1 MRTRG
6 CCVVTKAAVILG
18 SGFHFIA
25 IENIL
30 TNSDLKRPSDRR
42 VYQRDIAER
51 ARVSISTVSRV
62 LKNVGGISES
72 VAQRVLAVAEELGYE
87 VTADDKPEQ
96 LRNVTLLT
104 SLTLSPSLD
113 PFHAAVLNA
122 IEWAC
127 HQQEI
132 HFNYASLSNGGSNA
146 DLVLGRLQRNPA
158 DGVLLLSLD
167 DPALLEQVRALDVPI
182 VMINV
187 DALDAVEDAVL
198 PDNYQGARLAMR
210 YLLANGHTRILHIT
224 QSLRRTI
231 QRRTQAYEDM
241 LREAGIAFDPDLVV
255 ETEINAEQTYKVMT
269 QRLAQRG
276 ADYTAVFCANDLSAM
291 GFMRAAQEYG
301 LSIPG
306 DISIVGFD
314 DISSV
319 AFLSPPLTTVRIDV
333 RQLAALAVRRL
344 MDRVAD
350 PNLLPV
356 RVFLG
361 CELIERQSVAPR

>member
-1 MRTRG
+1 
-6 CCVVTKAAVILG
+6 VIK
-18 SGFHFIA
+18 
-25 IENIL
+25 NIL
-30 TNSDLKRPSDRR
+30 TNADLKRPINRR

-72 VAQRVLAVAEELGYE
+72 VAQRVLAAAEELGYE
-87 VTADDKPEQ
+87 TIDDDKSEQ
-96 LRNVTLLT
+96 LRNVMLLT
-104 SLTLSPSLD
+104 SLSLSPSLD
-113 PFHAAVLNA
+113 PFHADVLSGV
-122 IEWAC
+122 EWAC

-132 HFNYASLSNGGSNA
+132 HFSYASFSNSGSNA
-146 DLVLGRLQRNPA
+146 ELVLSRLQRNPV

-167 DPALLEQVRALDVPI
+167 DPALLEQVRALNVPL
-182 VMINV
+182 VMLNV
-187 DALDAVEDAVL
+187 DALDPVEDAVL

-210 YLLANGHTRILHIT
+210 HLLANGHTRILHIT
-224 QSLRRTI
+224 QSHRRTI
-231 QRRTQAYEDM
+231 QRRTEAYKDM
-241 LREAGIAFDPDLVV
+241 LWEAGIAFDPDLVI

-301 LSIPG
+301 LSIPN
-306 DISIVGFD
+306 DISVIGFD

-319 AFLSPPLTTVRIDV
+319 AFLSPPLTTIRIDV
-333 RQLAALAVRRL
+333 RQLAAQAVRRL

-350 PNLLPV
+350 PSLLPI

-361 CELIERQSVAPR
+361 CELVERYTVVPR